1 LWQPLDRGFAVLN
14 LAACR
19 YFVEVARLGSLR
31 AAADRLHIAPSAISR
46 QLSKLEHELDV
57 QLLER
62 HSTGV
67 RLTEA
72 GTLLNTHLA
81 VIFDRIDLA
90 KGEIADLKGLK
101 RGHVSL
107 ATIEGVT
114 RPFLS
119 EKIAAFSR
127 NFPQIEMR
135 VRIRGRERVL
145 EALEQHISQI
155 GIIYDHFSHPV
166 IETAGKWHQPLLA
179 MAPHNHPLAD
189 GRLVKLEDIVAMPCV
204 MPDES
209 FGIHHLVNRA
219 YSRLGARPNA
229 VLVADQFHF
238 LIDHALRTG
247 AIIFLPLQGALSEVQ
262 SGQVVPLNLLCN
274 EFKHRYIYAVT
285 RRDQILP
292 PAAAVFLRF
301 ILSEFE
307 AGEKFDADLL
317 AQIRRKQTAASEGR
331 GS

>member
-1 LWQPLDRGFAVLN
+1 MLN
-14 LAACR
+14 LVACR

-31 AAADRLHIAPSAISR
+31 AAADRLHVAPSAISR

-57 QLLER
+57 QLFER
-62 HSTGV
+62 HSNGV

-72 GTLLNTHLA
+72 GALLNTHLA

-101 RGHVSL
+101 RGLVSL
-107 ATIEGVT
+107 ATVEGVT

-119 EKIAAFSR
+119 KKIATFSR
-127 NFPQIEMR
+127 DYPSIEMR

-145 EALEQHISQI
+145 EALEQHICQI
-155 GIIYDHFSHPV
+155 GIIYDHFSHPI
-166 IETAGKWHQPLLA
+166 IETVGKWHQPLLA
-179 MAPHNHPLAD
+179 MVPQDHPLAD
-189 GRLVKLEDIVAMPCV
+189 GRLVQLADIASMPCV

-209 FGIHHLVNRA
+209 FGIHHLVNRVYA
-219 YSRLGARPNA
+219 KLGARPNA
-229 VLVADQFHF
+229 VLIADQFHF

-247 AIIFLPLQGALSEVQ
+247 AIVFLPLQGALSEIQ
-262 SGQVVPLNLLCN
+262 SGQLVPLNLQCK
-274 EFKHRYIYAVT
+274 EFEHRYIYAVT

-292 PAAAVFLRF
+292 PAAAAFLNF

-307 AGEKFDADLL
+307 AGEKMDADLL
-317 AQIRRKQTAASEGR
+317 AKIRSGRTTAP
-331 GS
+331 